1 MIIDYRKD
9 LKKSSKDE
17 NQYNPNIDY
26 GNMSKQ
32 KFINKLNKYLVQ
44 EFDKKVSKMLFY
56 VCYVMLC

>member
-44 EFDKKVSKMLFY
+44 EIDKKV
-56 VCYVMLC
+56 